1 MMVRAFSLFAT
12 WLGLI
17 VQFRVAN
24 AATGNNSNYRNNS
37 NNNSTV
43 AEFGGGY

>member
-24 AATGNNSNYRNNS
+24 AATGNNSN
-37 NNNSTV
+37 NNSTV